1 MRHPSQRRATAPA
14 QAKAPRALSCRVDL
28 RRPSEV
34 KLKYQL
40 GRQRMYQDDRQVAPK
55 YHDFR
60 GTAAPN
66 TPGLREQAYPYSI
79 GGSSCPA
86 FEVSIGSLDE
96 PSLTVQ
102 AMFRPSE
109 LALDQSTPWSPHHN
123 SNGVWLEFSG
133 AVSRGASLELFLD
146 ASEAP
151 DGSVAREVRDL
162 ARLADVRVPGSPR
175 DELRRPHHCI
185 LVFGNVFQREHSFP
199 CVIESL
205 STKYTRFSP
214 LGEPT
219 RATVSVKLKQAK
231 WVSEPP
237 SKKGAE
243 PAPDASPS
251 APQIDWSCE

>member
-1 MRHPSQRRATAPA
+1 MALTWHRA
-14 QAKAPRALSCRVDL
+14 AKTSAGLSCRAPW

-34 KLKYQL
+34 KLKYQY
-40 GRQRMYQDDRQVAPK
+40 GRQVKYQDDRQVAPK
-55 YHDFR
+55 FHDYHSPP
-60 GTAAPN
+60 GPN
-66 TPGLREQAYPYSI
+66 TPGLREDAYPYSI

-123 SNGVWLEFSG
+123 ANGVWLEFSG
-133 AVSRGASLELFLD
+133 AVSHGASVELFLD
-146 ASEAP
+146 ASEARN
-151 DGSVAREVRDL
+151 GSVAREVRNL
-162 ARLADVRVPGSPR
+162 ARLANVRKPGSTV

-185 LVFGNVFQREHSFP
+185 LVFGNVFNREHSFP

-205 STKYTRFSP
+205 ATKYTRFSP
-214 LGEPT
+214 HGEPT
-219 RATVSVKLKQAK
+219 RATVSLKLKQAR
-231 WVSEPP
+231 WLRQPP
-237 SKKGAE
+237 DPKRATSDQTADA
-243 PAPDASPS
+243 PAPT